1 MNNKDQTKKELED
14 QLNEVKQ
21 RLKTLN
27 MIENRL
33 FEMKNLTQK
42 VIDEELSER
51 QIEEINNKVQTLE
64 Q

>member
-1 MNNKDQTKKELED
+1 
-14 QLNEVKQ
+14 
-21 RLKTLN
+21 